1 MATTKVGAGL
11 VNLDQA
17 GSTSG
22 LKMPSGTAFA
32 GSAEQG
38 MIRND
43 TTQTSQGAGSTM
55 QHFNGIDWK
64 NFDNKEIITP
74 VTDNLLYEVKAGS
87 LTDGSN
93 TGPVTWSDESGNGND
108 WLIGQALNTGT
119 SAVNTFTVNKA
130 DKYFECSPGSLSSG
144 TGTGIETVS
153 AIDLTVDCTV
163 EMWLYFTGYTSSG
176 YTGGFITYNFN
187 GAKTGMY
194 HTIIMPTTYYA
205 DLALYAGASSVYNKA
220 SNYATNLNTWY
231 QHVFTIND
239 TANEVIFYKNGVEI
253 VKYTTPTFSYTSA
266 NDIAALGYPDYG
278 SSQDV
283 QGRVGILRGYT
294 DVLTPDEVLQNYNAN
309 KADYGLS

>member
-55 QHFNGIDWK
+55 QHFNGTDWK

-93 TGPVTWSDESGNGND
+93 TGPVTWSDESGNGN
-108 WLIGQALNTGT
+108 NGT
-119 SAVNTFTVNKA
+119 IDGAVW
-130 DKYFECSPGSLSSG
+130 D
-144 TGTGIETVS
+144 
-153 AIDLTVDCTV
+153 
-163 EMWLYFTGYTSSG
+163 
-176 YTGGFITYNFN
+176 
-187 GAKTGMY
+187 
-194 HTIIMPTTYYA
+194 
-205 DLALYAGASSVYNKA
+205 
-220 SNYATNLNTWY
+220 
-231 QHVFTIND
+231 
-239 TANEVIFYKNGVEI
+239 
-253 VKYTTPTFSYTSA
+253 
-266 NDIAALGYPDYG
+266 
-278 SSQDV
+278 
-283 QGRVGILRGYT
+283 T
-294 DVLTPDEVLQNYNAN
+294 DVPSLVQTTFQPQTKEELQAAVDLWVDDNATALATYGEINSWDVSNITNMDWMFYNV
-309 KADYGLS
+309 DLGPRYFRRYFYWDMMDTD